1 MSIVPQF
8 YLNAVV
14 SIGTRMSDEI
24 RWIGTGFFALRKA
37 NADGRGYPLLITNKH
52 VLTDED
58 TIVIRIRKKDSEDFD
73 TVDVPLIEE
82 GKPHYVCHPDKAVD
96 IAVLLLNG
104 AYFVENELA
113 FDCFDIDEHALT
125 STDLRQEGVDE
136 GSLVYMLGFPMG
148 LVNSSSRLPIC
159 RLGCIARMSEAQI
172 KETHNLIV
180 DIQNFPGNSGS
191 PIITRPEVVAI
202 QGTKPF
208 NKSVLLGI
216 VHAYIPYSEQLINSQ
231 TQKVV
236 EIRTENSGLALVHP
250 VEYIREVIDLISPLK
265 PEGDTQESA
274 SDKVPVCV

>member
-14 SIGTRMSDEI
+14 SIGTQMSDGI

-37 NADGRGYPLLITNKH
+37 NADGSGYPLLITNKH
-52 VLTDED
+52 VLTGKD
-58 TIVIRIRKKDSEDFD
+58 TIVIRIRKKGSEDFD
-73 TVDVPLIEE
+73 TVDVPLIED
-82 GKPHYVCHPDKAVD
+82 GKPLYVCHPDKAVD
-96 IAVLLLNG
+96 IAVLPLNG

-136 GSLVYMLGFPMG
+136 GSLVHTLGFPMG
-148 LVNSSSRLPIC
+148 LVNNSSRLPIC